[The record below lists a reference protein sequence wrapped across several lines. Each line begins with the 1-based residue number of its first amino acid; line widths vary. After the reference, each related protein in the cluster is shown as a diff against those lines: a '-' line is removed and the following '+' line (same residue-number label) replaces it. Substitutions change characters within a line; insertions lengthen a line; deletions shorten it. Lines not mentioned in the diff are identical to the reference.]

1 MKQRRRDRENARK
14 DVQATRCTCAAEEA
28 IGRLALECIGT
39 YTIYGATEGWTD
51 LDTGE
56 EYTED
61 TVVVV
66 LIGASAE
73 EARILAEK
81 AGRLLDQKSVL
92 VAGSASSTEYI
103 EP

>member
-1 MKQRRRDRENARK
+1 MHRR
-14 DVQATRCTCAAEEA
+14 
-28 IGRLALECIGT
+28 IH
-39 YTIYGATEGWTD
+39 IYGARGGWTD

-66 LIGASAE
+66 LIGANAE
-73 EARILAEK
+73 EARTLAEK

-103 EP
+103 EPQRGAQSARLPKGVMRHHQDAP